1 MWFETHVAVHD
12 NTLWPAA
19 TADPK
24 VKRGKKELPHSR
36 TNRRALGSVGDRARD
51 ALVAT
56 VSVAVVAFLIAYA
69 LSSPRV
75 EIDAAVAAVAQHP
88 GRQAVLHG
96 RVLDARGD
104 GVAQAVVR
112 IERPDSTALV
122 AHSGDRGYFRVELAG
137 ACAPYHVVLSVREQG
152 QPAETALDRRLC
164 PGEAAEVDAR
174 VTAAA
179 QFVWVPIR

>member
-1 MWFETHVAVHD
+1 LA
-12 NTLWPAA
+12 
-19 TADPK
+19 
-24 VKRGKKELPHSR
+24 HSR
-36 TNRRALGSVGDRARD
+36 TNRRARKSAREHARD
-51 ALVAT
+51 GLAALG
-56 VSVAVVAFLIAYA
+56 SVAVVAFLVAYA
-69 LSSPRV
+69 LSSPKV

-104 GVAQAVVR
+104 GIAEAVVR
-112 IERPDSTALV
+112 IERPGSTALV
-122 AHSGDRGYFRVELAG
+122 AHSGDRGYFRVDLAG

-152 QPAETALDRRLC
+152 QPAETAFDRRLC

-174 VTAAA
+174 VTSAA

>member
-1 MWFETHVAVHD
+1 MASS
-12 NTLWPAA
+12 
-19 TADPK
+19 
-24 VKRGKKELPHSR
+24 SR
-36 TNRRALGSVGDRARD
+36 TSGGARSSVRERARD
-51 ALVAT
+51 GVVALG
-56 VSVAVVAFLIAYA
+56 SVAVVAFLIAYA

-104 GVAQAVVR
+104 GIAEAVVR
-112 IERPDSTALV
+112 IERPGSTAVV
-122 AHSGDRGYFRVELAG
+122 AHSGDRGYFRVDLAG

-152 QPAETALDRRLC
+152 QPAETAFDRRLC

-174 VTAAA
+174 VTSAA